1 MANIVIVGR
10 GPAGISAA
18 LYTLR
23 AGISTTVIGKDNGTL
38 GKVDKIENYYGFPD
52 PISGSNLVQTGI
64 EQAKRLGADFVEDEV
79 VGISYDGRLIVK
91 TTGGEYPAD
100 ALILATGST
109 RSAPRI
115 KGLQELEGHGVSYCA
130 VCDGFFYRG
139 KEVAVLGNG
148 DYAIHEALEL
158 LSTSKSVTV
167 LTNGKKMLASVP
179 EGIQLCT
186 KEIHSLDGDPV
197 LNQVRFQDGSSLNAE
212 GVFVAMGVAGST
224 DLARKLGAEV
234 DNNKIVVDENMSTNI
249 PGLYA
254 AGDCTGGLLQIA
266 KAVYEGAKAGTEAI
280 KFVRAAAKAAKA

>member
-158 LSTSKSVTV
+158 LNTSKSVTV

-280 KFVRAAAKAAKA
+280 KFVRAAAKAAKS

>member
-158 LSTSKSVTV
+158 LNTSKSVTV

-280 KFVRAAAKAAKA
+280 KFVRAAAKAAKV